1 MDKKEQAKEINRGK
15 GAVAIATVIALAI
28 AIEKGEG

>member
-15 GAVAIATVIALAI
+15 GALATVIALTI
-28 AIEKGEG
+28 AIEKRER